1 MKRYINLV
9 SYMEETTMKKFLL
22 GMVLTLVVMWTFG
35 MVILGDNIKIE
46 RVEETHN
53 RTVIE
58 DGIVVNDSNWTEVL
72 GYNVSIDL
80 KDGAYIGR

>member
-35 MVILGDNIKIE
+35 MVFLGDNIKIE

-58 DGIVVNDSNWTEVL
+58 DGIVVNDSNWTEIL

-80 KDGAYIGR
+80 KDSAYIGQ

>member
-1 MKRYINLV
+1 
-9 SYMEETTMKKFLL
+9 MKKFLL

-35 MVILGDNIKIE
+35 MVFLGDNIKIE

-58 DGIVVNDSNWTEVL
+58 DGIVVNDSNWTEIL

-80 KDGAYIGR
+80 KDSAYIGQ

>member
-1 MKRYINLV
+1 
-9 SYMEETTMKKFLL
+9 MKKFLL

-35 MVILGDNIKIE
+35 MIILGDNIKIE

>member
-1 MKRYINLV
+1 
-9 SYMEETTMKKFLL
+9 MKKFLL

-58 DGIVVNDSNWTEVL
+58 DGVVVNDSNWTEVL

>member
-58 DGIVVNDSNWTEVL
+58 DGVVVNDSNWTEVL

>member
-1 MKRYINLV
+1 
-9 SYMEETTMKKFLL
+9 MKKFLL

>member
-1 MKRYINLV
+1 
-9 SYMEETTMKKFLL
+9 MKKFLL
-22 GMVLTLVVMWTFG
+22 GMTFTLVAMWGFG
-35 MVILGDNIKIE
+35 IMFLGNNIKIE